1 MALGQHRGHLKTIEE
16 LLHVQRESGPIRCAH
31 CNRDSHDHEHEH
43 DLVEEGLRMRIR
55 ELEDRVAK
63 VEAWLNRLS

>member
-16 LLHVQRESGPIRCAH
+16 LLHVQRESSPTRCAR
-31 CNRDSHDHEHEH
+31 CDRDSHDHE
-43 DLVEEGLRMRIR
+43 LVEEVLRARIR

-63 VEAWLNRLS
+63 VEAWLCRLS

>member
-1 MALGQHRGHLKTIEE
+1 MSLGQHRGQLKTIEE
-16 LLHVQRESGPIRCAH
+16 LLDVQRASSPMRCTH
-31 CNRDSHDHEHEH
+31 CKRDSHDHER
-43 DLVEEGLRMRIR
+43 DLVEDVLRTRIR